1 MKWLYL
7 LQHLSQKFNMSIESF
22 NTLTKNNIET
32 EELGI
37 EFSKKISGGDVITL
51 NGNLGSGKTTFVK
64 GVLKGL
70 NYRAEVTSPTYTLI
84 NEYNADFNVIHI
96 DCYREKNINRWLN
109 IGLIDYFEG
118 NNILFIEWPE
128 IIESILPKEKNNIF
142 FEIVDFNE
150 RVIRCNE

>member
-1 MKWLYL
+1 ML
-7 LQHLSQKFNMSIESF
+7 IESF

>member
-1 MKWLYL
+1 MYL
-7 LQHLSQKFNMSIESF
+7 LQHLSQKFNMLIESF

>member
-7 LQHLSQKFNMSIESF
+7 LQHLSQKFNMLIESF